1 MIVDTHTHFY
11 DPSRPQG
18 VPWPGPDNELLYR
31 TVLPEHYKALAEP
44 EGVTGTVVVEAS
56 AWLEDN
62 EWILDLAAA
71 DPFVLGLVGHI
82 DPNRDAFASE
92 LGRFAKHPRF
102 CGIRCGSGYFD
113 DIKAGNF
120 LRDLQLLVECDLQL
134 DVLLRTEHFA
144 ELEKVAAALPEL
156 RIVVNHIGHVPIDG
170 GQPDTAWLEGI
181 KRLADC
187 EKIYMKVSA
196 VMEQSCV
203 QPAPEGLNFYAP
215 TLEAMWQ
222 AFGEDRLVYGSN
234 WPVCERAGTFAASLH
249 IVKEFFAAK
258 GLLASEKYFYKNSQ
272 AAYKWGQD

>member
-1 MIVDTHTHFY
+1 VIVDTHTHFY

-92 LGRFAKHPRF
+92 LERFAKHPRF
-102 CGIRCGSGYFD
+102 CGIRCGSGYFN

-120 LRDLQLLVECDLQL
+120 LRDLRLLAECDRAFRRIRKSSGGSA
-134 DVLLRTEHFA
+134 RTAHRRKPYWPRA
-144 ELEKVAAALPEL
+144 DRRRSA
-156 RIVVNHIGHVPIDG
+156 RYGVVGGH
-170 GQPDTAWLEGI
+170 
-181 KRLADC
+181 
-187 EKIYMKVSA
+187 
-196 VMEQSCV
+196 
-203 QPAPEGLNFYAP
+203 
-215 TLEAMWQ
+215 
-222 AFGEDRLVYGSN
+222 
-234 WPVCERAGTFAASLH
+234 
-249 IVKEFFAAK
+249 
-258 GLLASEKYFYKNSQ
+258 
-272 AAYKWGQD
+272 